1 MLARRDGISADSISI
16 KTFDL
21 PSDRTLTLGSKFE
34 GIVGCRES
42 VLGGF
47 SAKHTHWAI
56 LYEIEPFLSSMIE
69 IDSEP
74 DSKFFDLDFG
84 RAESF
89 ILPSPTPF
97 FSNDSRILAV
107 QLLGFDT
114 VRPSRDFVVTFRA
127 MPYPYDNPSKLQRSA
142 FWTASSLFQTAIRFP
157 ISFAHGGSIPYAQT
171 L

>member
-1 MLARRDGISADSISI
+1 MLARRDGISSDLISI

-21 PSDRTLTLGSKFE
+21 PSERTLTLGSKLE

-56 LYEIEPFLSSMIE
+56 LSEIEPFLSSMIE

-74 DSKFFDLDFG
+74 DLKCFDLNFG

-89 ILPSPTPF
+89 VLPSPTPF
-97 FSNDSRILAV
+97 ISNDSCILAV

-114 VRPSRDFVVTFRA
+114 VRPSCDFVVTFRA

-142 FWTASSLFQTAIRFP
+142 FWTASSLFQTAVRFP
-157 ISFAHGGSIPYAQT
+157 VSFAHGGSIPYAQT

>member
-1 MLARRDGISADSISI
+1 MLARRDGISSDSISI

-21 PSDRTLTLGSKFE
+21 PSERTLTLGSRFE
-34 GIVGCRES
+34 GIVGCKES

-47 SAKHTHWAI
+47 SATHTHLAI
-56 LYEIEPFLSSMIE
+56 LSEIEPFLSSLKE

-74 DSKFFDLDFG
+74 DSKCFDKDFG

-89 ILPSPTPF
+89 VLPSPTPF

-107 QLLGFDT
+107 QLLGFDA
-114 VRPSRDFVVTFRA
+114 VRPSCDFVVTFRA

-142 FWTASSLFQTAIRFP
+142 SWTASSLFQTAVRFP

>member
-1 MLARRDGISADSISI
+1 MLARRDGISSDLISI

-21 PSDRTLTLGSKFE
+21 PSERTLTFGSKLE

-56 LYEIEPFLSSMIE
+56 LSEIEPFLSSMIE
-69 IDSEP
+69 IDCEP
-74 DSKFFDLDFG
+74 DLNFG
-84 RAESF
+84 KAESF
-89 ILPSPTPF
+89 VLPSPTPF
-97 FSNDSRILAV
+97 TSNDSRILAV

-114 VRPSRDFVVTFRA
+114 VRPSCDFVVTFRA

-142 FWTASSLFQTAIRFP
+142 FWTASSLFQTAVRFP
-157 ISFAHGGSIPYAQT
+157 VSFAHGGSIPYAQT

>member
-1 MLARRDGISADSISI
+1 MLARRDGLSSDSIFI

-21 PSDRTLTLGSKFE
+21 LSERTLTLGSKFE
-34 GIVGCRES
+34 GIVNCRES
-42 VLGGF
+42 VHGGF
-47 SAKHTHWAI
+47 SAKHTQWAI
-56 LYEIEPFLSSMIE
+56 LSEIEPFLSSMIE
-69 IDSEP
+69 SDEP
-74 DSKFFDLDFG
+74 DSKCFDLDFG
-84 RAESF
+84 RVESF

-97 FSNDSRILAV
+97 ISNDSRILAV

-114 VRPSRDFVVTFRA
+114 VRPSCDFVVTFRA

-142 FWTASSLFQTAIRFP
+142 FWTASSLFQAAIRFT

>member
-1 MLARRDGISADSISI
+1 MLARRDGISSDLISI

-21 PSDRTLTLGSKFE
+21 PSERTLTLGSKLE

-56 LYEIEPFLSSMIE
+56 LSEIERFLSSIIE

-74 DSKFFDLDFG
+74 DLRCFDLNFG

-89 ILPSPTPF
+89 VHLSPTPF
-97 FSNDSRILAV
+97 ISNDSRILAV

-114 VRPSRDFVVTFRA
+114 VSPSCDLVVTFRA

-142 FWTASSLFQTAIRFP
+142 FWTASSLFQTAVRFP
-157 ISFAHGGSIPYAQT
+157 VSLAHGGSISYAQT